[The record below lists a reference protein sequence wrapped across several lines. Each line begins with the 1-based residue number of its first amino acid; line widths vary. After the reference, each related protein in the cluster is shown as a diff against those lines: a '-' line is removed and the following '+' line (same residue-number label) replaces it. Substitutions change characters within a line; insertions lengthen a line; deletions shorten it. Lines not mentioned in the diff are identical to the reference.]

1 MSHKRRLAS
10 PQKFIFIF
18 DDQENESKYYE
29 LDDLGKIPRATFQ
42 PKKISIMKKYNSID
56 KDIKEMFIQYPYIFH
71 HPLFSYSGNIE
82 IFTTEKCIENNI
94 TMLDQKYNKTEKE
107 NDNKNDRTN
116 NNLSNKQSINE
127 DLFKLDTEKFSDDFE
142 IDDYFGF

>member
-1 MSHKRRLAS
+1 
-10 PQKFIFIF
+10 
-18 DDQENESKYYE
+18 
-29 LDDLGKIPRATFQ
+29 
-42 PKKISIMKKYNSID
+42 MKKYNSID